1 MINVTGKIDF
11 QPVFNAHAPVYL
23 PGNMLSHPLLLMS
36 LLAALANADCPA
48 VASGGRLILLPRPIP
63 VLVLPATE

>member
-1 MINVTGKIDF
+1 
-11 QPVFNAHAPVYL
+11 
-23 PGNMLSHPLLLMS
+23 MLSHPLLLMS